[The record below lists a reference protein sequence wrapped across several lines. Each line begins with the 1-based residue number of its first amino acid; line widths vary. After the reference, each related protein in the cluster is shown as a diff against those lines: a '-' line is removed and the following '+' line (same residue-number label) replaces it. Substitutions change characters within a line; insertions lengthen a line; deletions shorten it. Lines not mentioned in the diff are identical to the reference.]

1 MLMPA
6 MLTRWTATPE
16 RVDREELLD
25 LGHGSIEEVRRSLA
39 DLDRINR
46 WLGGRAPL
54 RRFLFPRMA
63 AAARRPLRVLD
74 VGTGSAS
81 GAVEIVRWARGQGID
96 VQVVALDRSG
106 RHLSIAQEAARAYPE
121 IRFTQ
126 ADVFALPFA
135 NESFD
140 FVCSTLLLHHFA
152 PAALRELLPKLWR
165 LSRGSL
171 ILNDLV
177 RGRVP
182 AWFFAAT
189 SPFFARSPLTKHDG
203 RASIRRAYTPAEV
216 RRVLDEAGLSQA
228 RLHTHGLYYRMTV
241 VMDRDAP

>member
-25 LGHGSIEEVRRSLA
+25 LGRGSIEEVRRSLA

-81 GAVEIVRWARGQGID
+81 GAVEIVRWSRGQGID
-96 VQVVALDRSG
+96 TQVVALDRSG
-106 RHLSIAQEAARAYPE
+106 RHLSIAQEAAGDYPE

-126 ADVFALPFA
+126 ADVLALPFA
-135 NESFD
+135 DGSFD

-152 PAALRELLPKLWR
+152 PAALQELLPKLWR

-182 AWFFAAT
+182 AWFFEAA
-189 SPFFARSPLTKHDG
+189 SPFFARSRLTKHDG
-203 RASIRRAYTPAEV
+203 RASIRRAYTPPEV

-228 RLHTHGLYYRMTV
+228 RLYTHGLYYRMTV
-241 VMDRDAP
+241 VMDRDTP

>member
-25 LGHGSIEEVRRSLA
+25 LGHGSVDEVRRSLA

-81 GAVEIVRWARGQGID
+81 VAVEIVRWARGQGID
-96 VQVVALDRSG
+96 TQVVALDRSG
-106 RHLSIAQEAARAYPE
+106 RHLSIAQEATRAYPE

-135 NESFD
+135 EESFD

-182 AWFFAAT
+182 AWFFEAT
-189 SPFFARSPLTKHDG
+189 SPFFARSSLTKHDG
-203 RASIRRAYTPAEV
+203 QASIRRAYTPGEM
-216 RRVLDEAGLSQA
+216 RHVLDEAGLSQA
-228 RLHTHGLYYRMTV
+228 RLYTHGLYYRMTV

>member
-25 LGHGSIEEVRRSLA
+25 LGRGSIEEVRRSLA

-96 VQVVALDRSG
+96 AQVVALDRSG
-106 RHLSIAQEAARAYPE
+106 RHLSIAHEAARAYPE

-135 NESFD
+135 EESFD

-152 PAALRELLPKLWR
+152 PAALQELLPKLWR

-182 AWFFAAT
+182 ACFFEAT

-216 RRVLDEAGLSQA
+216 RRALVSCQL
-228 RLHTHGLYYRMTV
+228 R
-241 VMDRDAP
+241 

>member
-1 MLMPA
+1 MLMAA
-6 MLTRWTATPE
+6 MLTRWTETPE

-63 AAARRPLRVLD
+63 AATRRPLRVLD
-74 VGTGSAS
+74 VGTGSAA
-81 GAVEIVRWARGQGID
+81 GAVEIVRWARAQSIYTE
-96 VQVVALDRSG
+96 VVALDRSG
-106 RHLSIAQEAARAYPE
+106 RHLSMAQEAARAYPE

-126 ADVFALPFA
+126 ADVFDLPFSDG
-135 NESFD
+135 SFD

-152 PAALRELLPKLWR
+152 PEALRELLPKFWR

-182 AWFFAAT
+182 AWFFEAT

-203 RASIRRAYTPAEV
+203 RASIRRAYTPAEM
-216 RRVLDEAGLSQA
+216 RLLLDEAGLSQA
-228 RLHTHGLYYRMTV
+228 RLHTHGLYYRMTI
-241 VMDRDAP
+241 VMDRDTP